1 MSAVRKF
8 VSIQKAPAASEPF
21 NVARKI
27 YHAFGLVIPLVV
39 YFDAFAFFAPG
50 REHLTREI
58 CIVLL
63 AAGILLMLCVDTL
76 RFQLKPLNRL
86 FVNVVG
92 SLLKEEEKK
101 RYNAT
106 IPYFTACLL
115 LLWFFSDV
123 TATLA
128 CIFLMVGDPFAAY
141 VGGHY
146 GRVRFWN
153 GKSLEGLLAF
163 MGAGFIGSILFLAV
177 HLALAGDAAG
187 PFALNTQAAPV
198 IVLAGLGCAAL
209 AEFLS
214 IVALRGLFDDN
225 LIVPLFGA
233 GGMALCALVMNDV
246 DVMQLYFDSTG
257 LFA

>member
-1 MSAVRKF
+1 MSAVRNF

-39 YFDAFAFFAPG
+39 YFDAFAYFVPE
-50 REHLTREI
+50 REHFTREV

-63 AAGILLMLCVDTL
+63 TAGILLMLCVDTL
-76 RFQLKPLNRL
+76 RFQFKPLNRL
-86 FVNVVG
+86 FVTVVG

-141 VGGHY
+141 VGGRY

-163 MGAGFIGSILFLAV
+163 MAAGFVGSIIFLAV
-177 HLALAGDAAG
+177 HLALMGDAAG
-187 PFALNTQAAPV
+187 PFALNTPAAPLIV
-198 IVLAGLGCAAL
+198 IAGLGCAAL

-214 IVALRGLFDDN
+214 MVAVRGLFDDN
-225 LIVPLFGA
+225 LIVPLCGA
-233 GGMALCALVMNDV
+233 AGMALCASVMSEV
-246 DVMQLYFDSTG
+246 DVMLLYFDYTA